1 MTENQDVPKT
11 EEMNNLKNE
20 IRQRN
25 AVLIDQ
31 QTKRQIRD
39 WLEGNPYQELLEYM
53 KSRVM
58 GQENIAIVVANV
70 FSIHPVLSG
79 RILSL
84 FSNRKKEPS
93 PVIPI

>member
-31 QTKRQIRD
+31 QTKRQIQE
-39 WLEGNPYQELLEYM
+39 WLEGNPYQELLNYM

-70 FSIHPVLSG
+70 YNYLKNVSIPDTG
-79 RILSL
+79 MLSL
-84 FSNRKKEPS
+84 
-93 PVIPI
+93 IHI

>member
-31 QTKRQIRD
+31 QTKRQIRI
-39 WLEGNPYQELLEYM
+39 GS
-53 KSRVM
+53 K
-58 GQENIAIVVANV
+58 AIHIR
-70 FSIHPVLSG
+70 SC
-79 RILSL
+79 
-84 FSNRKKEPS
+84 
-93 PVIPI
+93 